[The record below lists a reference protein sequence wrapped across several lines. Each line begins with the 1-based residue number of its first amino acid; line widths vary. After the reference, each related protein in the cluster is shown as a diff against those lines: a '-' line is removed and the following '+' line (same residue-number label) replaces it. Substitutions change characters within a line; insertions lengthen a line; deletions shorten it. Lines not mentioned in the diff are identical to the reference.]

1 MGIVPGRSSGE
12 VAELD
17 NYVNKLNPR
26 HGGARYS
33 CDARVVAVPSLS
45 NRATSLH
52 RTRKPAISRSRVR
65 ADPPGGLTSLSQSR
79 YLPTLR
85 NGPPLNLH
93 RMRNLSC
100 AVLVG
105 VSACGAFY
113 APFDFASV
121 SSVPFEQLDGMRRV
135 MPPLDDVPGK
145 TVHLSGR
152 SVSGRDGFV
161 WHFDGTA
168 ESVLHGR
175 WGDAPGL
182 FKVAGSG
189 DRVWMVGGSGL
200 VLFSVNQG
208 PLKWSAAGPR
218 VSPIRRAA

>member
-1 MGIVPGRSSGE
+1 MGIVPGRSSRE

-26 HGGARYS
+26 HGGARHS
-33 CDARVVAVPSLS
+33 WDARSSPS
-45 NRATSLH
+45 H
-52 RTRKPAISRSRVR
+52 RYRTALLRYKHAQACDFLIAGQGR
-65 ADPPGGLTSLSQSR
+65 PPGGLTSLSQSR

-105 VSACGAFY
+105 VSDSGGSIL
-113 APFDFASV
+113 PIPENV
-121 SSVPFEQLDGMRRV
+121 S
-135 MPPLDDVPGK
+135 
-145 TVHLSGR
+145 
-152 SVSGRDGFV
+152 
-161 WHFDGTA
+161 
-168 ESVLHGR
+168 HGR

-189 DRVWMVGGSGL
+189 NVVWMVGGSGL
-200 VLFSVNQG
+200 VSFSVNQG
-208 PLKWSAAGPR
+208 PLKWSVAGPR